1 MNLIAIHHGAS
12 TTVVKIDGFSQASWR
27 RWQSALVSAIARLNE
42 QPNFE
47 VTVPTDADF
56 ISGVSCTFQGKA
68 FSFVS
73 DVPGEVIIVF
83 GTLRPRFSE
92 QLVAEITESWASVAV

>member
-1 MNLIAIHHGAS
+1 MNVTAIHHGVS
-12 TTVVKIDGFSQASWR
+12 TTVVEIEAFSQAPWGK
-27 RWQSALVSAIARLNE
+27 WQVALVSAIAQLNA

-47 VTVPTDADF
+47 VAVPTDPDF
-56 ISGVSCTFQGKA
+56 VSGLSCKFQGKD

-92 QLVAEITESWASVAV
+92 QLIAEIAESWASVTV